1 MQIDWLD
8 LLSLD
13 EDSQQL
19 VQARYLYTTAFQKE
33 VAANMLK
40 TWLPIDL
47 VVLIELEMTSDD
59 MGAYDVPL
67 QY

>member
-19 VQARYLYTTAFQKE
+19 LQARHLYTTAFQKE
-33 VAANMLK
+33 AAANMLK

-47 VVLIELEMTSDD
+47 VVTIT
-59 MGAYDVPL
+59 AYRL
-67 QY
+67 KRWCWLNWK